1 MKSGAPTAC
10 PPSFLFGG
18 PHLGET
24 SRGLSPRGVV
34 PPLLSPSPREEASS
48 SSGQGRGV
56 SDLKESLGDGNTA
69 LGSTCATDVRSR
81 LQDRVIVQLLPCGGV
96 FVLSVCLLCGF
107 CLFCVVVFVVCVCV
121 CARARARVFCCC
133 CCCYCFLFVCV
144 LFGVFL

>member
-107 CLFCVVVFVVCVCV
+107 CLFCVVLLCVCV
-121 CARARARVFCCC
+121 RARACFVVVVVVIAFC
-133 CCCYCFLFVCV
+133 LFVFFSVC
-144 LFGVFL
+144 FFDDFS